1 MRAIGVNGHERGERR
16 TVKPAE
22 LLSIIGSI
30 LGTGV
35 ALAGVMI
42 IGNANLHSELR
53 GEMQELRDETRNE
66 IQKLRR
72 ETRTEIRTL
81 RTEVRADITDVRG
94 DIRALEVRLAAV
106 ERRQAKTEGL
116 LEGLRD
122 AITGRDAGTGGPPT

>member
-1 MRAIGVNGHERGERR
+1 MKA
-16 TVKPAE
+16 AE
-22 LLSIIGSI
+22 LWSIIGSI

-42 IGNANLHSELR
+42 LHNTHLHAELR
-53 GEMQELRDETRNE
+53 GEMQELRQETRS
-66 IQKLRR
+66 
-72 ETRTEIRTL
+72 EIRTL
-81 RTEVRADITDVRG
+81 RTEVRADITGVRG

>member
-1 MRAIGVNGHERGERR
+1 MKA
-16 TVKPAE
+16 AE
-22 LLSIIGSI
+22 LWSIIGSI

-42 IGNANLHSELR
+42 LHNANLHAELR
-53 GEMQELRDETRNE
+53 GEMQELRQETRS
-66 IQKLRR
+66 
-72 ETRTEIRTL
+72 EIRTL
-81 RTEVRADITDVRG
+81 RTEVRADITGVRG